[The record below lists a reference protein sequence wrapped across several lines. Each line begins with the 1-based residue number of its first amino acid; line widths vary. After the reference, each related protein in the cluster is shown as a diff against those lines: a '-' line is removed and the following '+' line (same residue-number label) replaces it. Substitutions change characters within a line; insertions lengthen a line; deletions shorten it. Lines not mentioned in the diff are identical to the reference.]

1 MKQSFTVRDL
11 PISERPRER
20 LEKYG
25 AESLSAQEL
34 LALILGRGVRGDSVM
49 MTAQRLLS
57 EFGSLEG
64 VMEASLQDLQR
75 LNGIGIAKAS
85 QLKAC
90 LEVARRVKIQE
101 DEVQDAPSKEK
112 GRIVFP
118 RDVHA
123 IVQSRLRAY
132 SKEHFF
138 VLSFD
143 TRNKLLGMDT
153 ISIGTLNASL
163 VHPREAFE
171 SAIRRHADHI
181 IIAHNHPSEDSEPS
195 DEDREVTKRLSAGGE
210 VLGIKLA
217 DHVIVTKKGYVSFK
231 EQGLL

>member
-1 MKQSFTVRDL
+1 MKQAFTVRDL

-25 AESLSAQEL
+25 AEALSAQEL
-34 LALILGRGVRGDSVM
+34 LALILGRGVRGESVM

-64 VMEASLQDLQR
+64 VMDASLEELKK
-75 LNGIGIAKAS
+75 LNGIGIAKAG
-85 QLKAC
+85 QIKAC
-90 LEVARRVKIQE
+90 LEIARRAQVQR
-101 DEVQDAPSKEK
+101 DAVQDSPKKGKDHIVSPKE
-112 GRIVFP
+112 
-118 RDVHA
+118 VHA
-123 IVQSRLRAY
+123 LVQSRLREY

-153 ISIGTLNASL
+153 ISVGTLNASL

-181 IIAHNHPSEDSEPS
+181 IIAHNHPSEELEPS
-195 DEDREVTKRLSAGGE
+195 EEDIEVT
-210 VLGIKLA
+210 
-217 DHVIVTKKGYVSFK
+217 
-231 EQGLL
+231 

>member
-11 PISERPRER
+11 PAAERPRER

-34 LALILGRGVRGDSVM
+34 LALILGRGVRGESVM
-49 MTAQRLLS
+49 VTAQMLLS

-64 VMEASLQDLQR
+64 VMDASLQDLKK
-75 LNGIGIAKAS
+75 LNGIGIAKAG
-85 QLKAC
+85 QIKAC
-90 LEVARRVKIQE
+90 LEIARRVQAQR
-101 DEVQDAPSKEK
+101 DAVHEVLAKGK
-112 GRIVFP
+112 GRVTSP
-118 RDVHA
+118 REVHSV
-123 IVQSRLRAY
+123 VQSRLREY

-153 ISIGTLNASL
+153 VSVGTLNASL

-171 SAIRRHADHI
+171 CAIRRHADHI
-181 IIAHNHPSEDSEPS
+181 IVVHNHPSEELEPS
-195 DEDREVTKRLSAGGE
+195 NEDLEVTKRLSAGGRL
-210 VLGIKLA
+210 LGIELA
-217 DHVIVTKKGYVSFK
+217 DHVIVTRDRYKSFK
-231 EQGLL
+231 EHGLL